1 MSSELHLQASRV
13 ELMTR
18 VRMLMITRV
27 LARLLDCCSGGAL
40 HASLFRKRVE
50 ENLKPKSAFTSREFV
65 IADDR
70 ELKSTTDI
78 GVIARGT
85 VLAGPSTHIA
95 QSPATMHL
103 DAVNSTIDPVS
114 VQSLWRW
121 QQQQW
126 LATAPMV
133 VLLIC
138 TCDSVSPVF

>member
-1 MSSELHLQASRV
+1 
-13 ELMTR
+13 
-18 VRMLMITRV
+18 
-27 LARLLDCCSGGAL
+27 LLGLLGCCSGKQLAEEMNSGAL
-40 HASLFRKRVE
+40 HLSFAAA
-50 ENLKPKSAFTSREFV
+50 PFTKREFV

-114 VQSLWRW
+114 VRLLWRW
-121 QQQQW
+121 QHQW
-126 LATAPMV
+126 L
-133 VLLIC
+133 LRRWLSC
-138 TCDSVSPVF
+138 